1 MEEMGIETEK
11 IIEFLKNKKNGRVKI
26 LGRTYRLI
34 YTPVISQG
42 EAKAGEIDHFKST
55 IKICS
60 ELTDDHKKIVLLH
73 EALHAILMQLG
84 FYEEHDNENL
94 ICSLSTSIYQLI
106 KDNESLFASF

>member
-1 MEEMGIETEK
+1 MEEIISESREK
-11 IIEFLKNKKNGRVKI
+11 IEVAKIKANVDEVNI
-26 LGRTYRLI
+26 LGRTYKVI

-60 ELTDDHKKIVLLH
+60 ELDDDHKKIVLLH

-106 KDNESLFASF
+106 KDNKSLFTV